1 MMEFE
6 KSVEKLLKVFKLE
19 NPRNYQ
25 RKALQALVNEQDV
38 LVCHPTGTWKSI
50 IFQGFTF
57 FLYQEKIISLV
68 ISPLVALMKDQVN
81 ALKRYGIE
89 ATCLRSDKNLD
100 LQVRVIRIDFRNEW
114 TELFD
119 FCKTNSNYKCWM
131 IKFAEIISI
140 RIILIQTS
148 QL

>member
-38 LVCHPTGTWKSI
+38 LVCHPTGTGKSI
-50 IFQGFTF
+50 IFQEFTF
-57 FLYQEKIISLV
+57 FFQEKKISLV

-100 LQVRVIRIDFRNEW
+100 LQVRVIRIDFRNE
-114 TELFD
+114 
-119 FCKTNSNYKCWM
+119 
-131 IKFAEIISI
+131 
-140 RIILIQTS
+140 
-148 QL
+148 